1 MSGSA
6 IPALSVTDFRAFLAA
21 AQAAL
26 ASPQTVARLSDLLT
40 RNEKVLQAVREER
53 GDLEVCREQHARDV
67 AKTRREFD
75 EQLRAEKD
83 AWDREEA
90 QRRARL
96 EMDEAETV
104 RRREWV
110 DRDRQAAAAL
120 RCKLE
125 QKFAPAHKA
134 LGEFQQQWEQD
145 PNPTAERAREKA
157 AARAA
162 EN

>member
-1 MSGSA
+1 MV
-6 IPALSVTDFRAFLAA
+6 LDSVK
-21 AQAAL
+21 AAL
-26 ASPQTVARLSDLLT
+26 EHPGLVDRLLELIA
-40 RNEKVLQAVREER
+40 RNEAVLQELRQ
-53 GDLEVCREQHARDV
+53 EQHELMCRKAEHRDFLSRQGR
-67 AKTRREFD
+67 AHDERLRQERLEWERELQERRK
-75 EQLRAEKD
+75 RI
-83 AWDREEA
+83 
-90 QRRARL
+90 

-110 DRDRQAAAAL
+110 DRDRQVAAAL

-125 QKFAPAHKA
+125 QKLAPAHKA

-145 PNPTAERAREKA
+145 PNLTAERAREKA

>member
-1 MSGSA
+1 MTNGGIA
-6 IPALSVTDFRAFLAA
+6 ALPARDFKAFLTAA
-21 AQAAL
+21 KAAL
-26 ASPQTVARLSDLLT
+26 ENPTTVDRMLQLLE
-40 RNEKVLQAVREER
+40 RNERVLEAVREER
-53 GDLEVCREQHARDV
+53 GELAVCREEHERNLAR
-67 AKTRREFD
+67 TRREFD